1 MLRILRPPM
10 SRDVWLLAG
19 YNGYS
24 CAPYITFLHTSKWPP
39 GPRTISLALF
49 LGGEV
54 SGYPRV
60 TWNYRTENKSD
71 VLMAKVTL
79 YFFTSCLRLF

>member
-1 MLRILRPPM
+1 MLIILRQPM
-10 SRDVWLLAG
+10 CRDVWLLAG

-39 GPRTISLALF
+39 GLI

>member
-1 MLRILRPPM
+1 MLRILRQPM

-39 GPRTISLALF
+39 RTISLALIF
-49 LGGEV
+49 GRGGIWL
-54 SGYPRV
+54 SS
-60 TWNYRTENKSD
+60 SD
-71 VLMAKVTL
+71 MELHN
-79 YFFTSCLRLF
+79 